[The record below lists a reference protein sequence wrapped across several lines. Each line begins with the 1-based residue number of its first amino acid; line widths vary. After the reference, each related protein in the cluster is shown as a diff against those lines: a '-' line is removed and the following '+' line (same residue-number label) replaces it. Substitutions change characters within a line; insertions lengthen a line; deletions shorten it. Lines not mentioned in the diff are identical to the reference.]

1 MKCPNCGST
10 DINFETR
17 TCRNCNHLIDA
28 EGAAQLQAI
37 EQASEQI
44 AVAKTEEE
52 RRAAYE
58 TWEEKVF
65 EVHDQGYRIITL
77 IGFSNA
83 GKTFLAHRLRFELA
97 DDWNVLPPPADV
109 IPGTGMTIE
118 LTRLTSREAT
128 PRRRVLADC
137 DGEAYKRIG
146 EAAVQNRD
154 INMTER
160 RSVVIAALASAYIL
174 VLPAAELIDRKAYK
188 GTGFL
193 TQRFGA
199 IVQLIMALQRIAGQ
213 AGGAREALQQG
224 LKLDAVAEAL
234 QHEYRCEQ
242 PIHVLFAQAD
252 KLPAQQKYADDPH
265 MFALT
270 YAKTLYRTIESNF
283 TNFRFD
289 FVCAFDGHTEATEL
303 IEKIKQLDLQLEKA
317 KLDPPDSANQSAE
330 EIAEARQDLFD
341 RAYEVDYDLPCYG
354 TVAAFDWID
363 RMLEA
368 SPRARRRTTAAMKI
382 RRRYDSLFKKLAA
395 RNPG

>member
-17 TCRNCNHLIDA
+17 TCRNCNQPIDA
-28 EGAAQLQAI
+28 EPQSAEEKQGAALLQSI
-37 EQASEQI
+37 QEASE
-44 AVAKTEEE
+44 AMVVATTEEE

-65 EVHDQGYRIITL
+65 QVHDQGYRLITL
-77 IGFSNA
+77 IGFSAA
-83 GKTFLAHRLRFELA
+83 GKTFLANRLRFELA

-109 IPGTGMTIE
+109 VPGTAATIE
-118 LTRLTSREAT
+118 LTRLTSKEAK
-128 PRRRVLADC
+128 PRKRVLADC

-154 INMTER
+154 IDALER
-160 RSVVIAALASAYIL
+160 RSIVIAALASAYIL
-174 VLPAAELIDRKAYK
+174 VLPAAELTRRKAHE
-188 GTGFL
+188 GTAFL

-213 AGGAREALQQG
+213 AGGAREALRRG
-224 LKLDAVAEAL
+224 LGMDAVADAL

-252 KLPAQQKYADDPH
+252 KLPADQKYADDPH

-283 TNFRFD
+283 TTFRYD
-289 FVCAFDGHTEATEL
+289 FACAFEGHTKE
-303 IEKIKQLDLQLEKA
+303 QG
-317 KLDPPDSANQSAE
+317 
-330 EIAEARQDLFD
+330 D
-341 RAYEVDYDLPCYG
+341 RVDYDLASYG

-368 SPRARRRTTAAMKI
+368 TPRQRRRTAEAMKI
-382 RRRYDSLFKKLAA
+382 RRRFDRAFRKIAA
-395 RNPG
+395 RVSG